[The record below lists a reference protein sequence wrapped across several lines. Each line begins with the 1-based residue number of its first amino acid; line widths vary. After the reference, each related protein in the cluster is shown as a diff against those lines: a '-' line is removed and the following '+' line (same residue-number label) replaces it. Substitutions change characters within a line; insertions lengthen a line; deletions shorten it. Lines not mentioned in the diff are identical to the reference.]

1 MKTKRIY
8 VIIRVAQL
16 ILGFIG
22 LGLLL
27 GGKIA
32 LGILVLILAAIIKV
46 IASMIAVTFF
56 EGF

>member
-1 MKTKRIY
+1 MKSKKIY
-8 VIIRVAQL
+8 KIIRITQL

-22 LGLLL
+22 FGLLL
-27 GGKIA
+27 SGKIA
-32 LGILVLILAAIIKV
+32 LGILVLIFAAILKV